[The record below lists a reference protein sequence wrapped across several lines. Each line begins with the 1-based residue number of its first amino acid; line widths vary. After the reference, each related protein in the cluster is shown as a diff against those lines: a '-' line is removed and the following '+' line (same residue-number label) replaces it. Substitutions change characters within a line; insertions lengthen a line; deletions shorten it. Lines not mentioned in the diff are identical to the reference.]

1 MKKSTITA
9 TFKAD
14 IKKVW
19 EVVTNNNNYEWR
31 SDLSK
36 IDVSVDGS
44 SFTEYTK
51 NNFPTKFTITLKK
64 PHEVYE
70 FDMTNKNMNGHW
82 MGVFS
87 SVNDGTRIEFTE
99 EVSVNNFVMN
109 LFVGSYLKKQQSLY
123 ISDLKK
129 ELGE

>member
-1 MKKSTITA
+1 MKKSIITA

-14 IKKVW
+14 INKVW
-19 EVVTNNNNYEWR
+19 EVVTNNNKYEWR

-36 IDVSVDGS
+36 IDVSVDGK

-51 NNFPTKFTITLKK
+51 DNFPTKFTITLKK
-64 PHEVYE
+64 PYERYE

-82 MGVFS
+82 IGVFS
-87 SVNDGTRIEFTE
+87 PVNNGTQIEFTE
-99 EVSVNNFVMN
+99 EVSVNNLIMN
-109 LFVGSYLKKQQSLY
+109 LFVGLYLKKQQSLY
-123 ISDLKK
+123 IADLKK